1 MHDKIRYQLISW
13 AEVQR
18 LCLKLA
24 CMIRTSGYQPEIV
37 IAIARG
43 GYVPA
48 RLLCDYLDIMN
59 LTSIKIEHYLSLAT
73 KEEQATIR
81 YPLCTDIK
89 NRRVLLVDDVNDS
102 GDTLDV
108 AIKHLLPFKPSEIR
122 IAVMHHKIVSHFSVD
137 YYACKI
143 VKWRWLTYPWAV
155 TEDITNLLKQINP
168 QPDNVEEAHQQLKQQ
183 FGIYISRKRL
193 EQVYVLLEETE
204 GENKQPHRK
213 RTGY

>member
-1 MHDKIRYQLISW
+1 MSDKIRYELISW

-24 CMIRTSGYQPEIV
+24 GMIRTSGYRPEII

-48 RLLCDYLDIMN
+48 RLLCDHLDIMD
-59 LTSIKIEHYLSLAT
+59 LTSIKIEHYLSLAN

-108 AIKHLLPFKPSEIR
+108 AIKHLQSFQPAEIR
-122 IAVMHHKIVSHFSVD
+122 TAVMHHKIVSHFSVD
-137 YYACKI
+137 YYAGKI
-143 VKWRWLTYPWAV
+143 IKWRWIIYPWAM
-155 TEDITNLLKQINP
+155 TEDITSLLRQIIP
-168 QPDNVEEAHQQLKQQ
+168 HPASVKEAQQQLKQQ
-183 FGIYISRKRL
+183 FGIRISKKRL
-193 EQVYVLLEETE
+193 EQIYLLLAEQN
-204 GENKQPHRK
+204 GGIKANH
-213 RTGY
+213 

>member
-1 MHDKIRYQLISW
+1 MSNKIRYELISW

-18 LCLKLA
+18 LCLRLA
-24 CMIRTSGYQPEIV
+24 GMIMTSGYQPEII

-48 RLLCDYLDIMN
+48 RLLCDYLDIMD
-59 LTSIKIEHYLSLAT
+59 LTSIKIEHYLSLAS
-73 KEEQATIR
+73 KKEQATIR

-108 AIKHLLPFKPSEIR
+108 AIKHLLSFQPAEIR

-137 YYACKI
+137 YYAGKI
-143 VKWRWLTYPWAV
+143 IKWRWLTYPWAV
-155 TEDITNLLKQINP
+155 SEDITSLLRQISP
-168 QPDNVEEAHQQLKQQ
+168 QPANVEEAQQQLKQR
-183 FGIYISRKRL
+183 FDVHIPRKQL
-193 EQVYVLLEETE
+193 EQVYTFYI
-204 GENKQPHRK
+204 N
-213 RTGY
+213 RTDELKNNNEL